1 MNVANLIGRLTKDV
15 ELRYTENKV
24 AVGNLTLAVNRS
36 FKNKEGNYDADFI
49 NCIAYKTQAET
60 LNKYVKKGD
69 KLGIEGRIQT
79 RSYDSQDGLKKYVTE
94 VIVDKIHF
102 LENKKDEV
110 TEKVENNSTN
120 ETPSNMR
127 MNEIEL
133 TDDDLPF

>member
-1 MNVANLIGRLTKDV
+1 M
-15 ELRYTENKV
+15 
-24 AVGNLTLAVNRS
+24 
-36 FKNKEGNYDADFI
+36 
-49 NCIAYKTQAET
+49 
-60 LNKYVKKGD
+60 
-69 KLGIEGRIQT
+69 
-79 RSYDSQDGLKKYVTE
+79 TE

-127 MNEIEL
+127 MNEIKL